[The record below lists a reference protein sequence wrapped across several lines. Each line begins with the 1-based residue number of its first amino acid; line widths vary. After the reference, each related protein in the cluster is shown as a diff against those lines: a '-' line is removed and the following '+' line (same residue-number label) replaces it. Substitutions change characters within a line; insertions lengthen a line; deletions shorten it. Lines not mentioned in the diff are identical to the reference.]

1 MLYLMHRGKL
11 DCPGGVLL
19 SSYLIVLLVLLAVII
34 GTVSAIVCVSMK
46 GKDEAF
52 LLDTFSFFFFKAELS
67 LVAQLVK
74 NPLAMREDLGSIP
87 GLGRSPGEGK
97 GYPLQYSSL
106 ENSRDSTVHGVA
118 KSWT

>member
-19 SSYLIVLLVLLAVII
+19 SSYLIVLLVLLAIII

-52 LLDTFSFFFFKAELS
+52 LLDTFSFFPFFKAEPS

-74 NPLAMREDLGSIP
+74 NPPAMREDLGSIP
-87 GLGRSPGEGK
+87 GL
-97 GYPLQYSSL
+97 
-106 ENSRDSTVHGVA
+106 
-118 KSWT
+118 

>member
-52 LLDTFSFFFFKAELS
+52 LFDTYFFFLFQK
-67 LVAQLVK
+67 
-74 NPLAMREDLGSIP
+74 
-87 GLGRSPGEGK
+87 
-97 GYPLQYSSL
+97 
-106 ENSRDSTVHGVA
+106 
-118 KSWT
+118 